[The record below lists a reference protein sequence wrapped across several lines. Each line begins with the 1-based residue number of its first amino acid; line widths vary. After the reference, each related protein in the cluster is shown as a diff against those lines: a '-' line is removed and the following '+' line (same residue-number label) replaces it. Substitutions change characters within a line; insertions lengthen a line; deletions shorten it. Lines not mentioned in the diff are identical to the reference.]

1 MDPFAVTARG
11 PGGQLDAV
19 RYSMAID
26 NQRSVASVR
35 HCALVTTATTTATGW
50 APLTV
55 QPLTVQL
62 LYVQLVY
69 VDCANVPALLCLA
82 WS

>member
-19 RYSMAID
+19 RYSMAIG

-50 APLTV
+50 APLTL
-55 QPLTVQL
+55 QPLT
-62 LYVQLVY
+62 VQLVY